1 MPVLF
6 FIDDEDSYT
15 SAWRKSLASAFEVKY
30 YDRYPGFDEL
40 YDDII
45 NHDPEIIIQDVMM
58 ASPGARIV
66 NTEAGLEIAES
77 LKDTLVRLNI
87 PLMFF
92 SNRELPDF
100 QDDFDALGYP
110 QNLLHYRSK
119 FKVGFQN
126 LLAEVNDILRV
137 CKKSGESM

>member
-1 MPVLF
+1 M
-6 FIDDEDSYT
+6 
-15 SAWRKSLASAFEVKY
+15 KY

-137 CKKSGESM
+137 CKKSGEFM